1 MANDVQTTIE
11 NARTVGFA
19 ACALRFFHGVT
30 LGHSMAPERIAC
42 TREPRKLAAVP
53 SPDGAVSFLQATPS
67 LEC

>member
-11 NARTVGFA
+11 NARTVGFG
-19 ACALRFFHGVT
+19 ACALRFFHGAHRVW
-30 LGHSMAPERIAC
+30 A
-42 TREPRKLAAVP
+42 REPRKLAAVP